1 MIKAAEEAKNAK
13 QTLQNQIN
21 KTNNDNI
28 KKSNE
33 DQKNIEILNKK
44 RIQDLQAAEKIKA
57 NSNNMDP
64 FGTTRKFSSLIS
76 QKTRRRKQ
84 TSRQVCNLKWV

>member
-1 MIKAAEEAKNAK
+1 MIKAEAEKIKKANE
-13 QTLQNQIN
+13 QLQNEIN

-28 KKSNE
+28 KNL
-33 DQKNIEILNKK
+33 IEKEKKEKEENKK

-84 TSRQVCNLKWV
+84 TSR